1 MLHTVDEMTPP
12 QRSRCP
18 RCGNTIS
25 PRAAPQG
32 LCPACLLTAALEPAP
47 DVDELDLDGPF
58 PYRIITLL
66 GGDPGRVTYLA
77 QTRSGAPRYVAL
89 KVVGSCH
96 DPASVLSRFARLKH
110 ALIELRDPGVVPIVD
125 AGRLGADSVFV
136 ASDYIAG
143 SSLRSLLD
151 RGALDAEQRTEVAR
165 QLDRA
170 VRAIHDRELAH
181 MKLDASRVKVAGG
194 AGMRAAI
201 LGVGSALILDG
212 VLSDPT
218 ADRRALAR
226 IVADLGVS
234 TPQPG

>member
-1 MLHTVDEMTPP
+1 MLHTVKEMTSP

-25 PRAAPQG
+25 LGAAPQG
-32 LCPACLLTAALEPAP
+32 LCPACLLIAALEPAP
-47 DVDELDLDGPF
+47 DVDEFDLGGPF
-58 PYRIITLL
+58 PYHIITLL
-66 GGDPGRVTYLA
+66 GGDPGGITYLA

-96 DPASVLSRFARLKH
+96 DPAVVVSRFARLKN
-110 ALIELRDPGVVPIVD
+110 ALIELRDPGVAPIVE
-125 AGRLGADSVFV
+125 AGRIGTDSVFV

-151 RGALDAEQRTEVAR
+151 RGALDAQQRADLAR

-170 VRAIHDRELAH
+170 VRAIHDRDLAH
-181 MKLDASRVKVAGG
+181 MKLDASRVRITGG
-194 AGMRAAI
+194 AGLRAVI
-201 LGVGSALILDG
+201 LGVGSALILEG
-212 VLSDPT
+212 ASPDPDV
-218 ADRRALAR
+218 DRRALAR
-226 IVADLGVS
+226 IAADLGVS